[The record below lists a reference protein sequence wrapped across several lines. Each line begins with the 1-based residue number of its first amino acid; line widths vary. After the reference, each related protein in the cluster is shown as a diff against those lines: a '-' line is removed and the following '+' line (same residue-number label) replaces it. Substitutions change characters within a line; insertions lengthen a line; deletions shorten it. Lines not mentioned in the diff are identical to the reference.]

1 MIGAGFD
8 SFALRRP
15 AFSKDGGS
23 QLGTRVAFA
32 WVPSSCRSP
41 PPFPTRGL
49 LCKRPEKW
57 RVAPDPGNALA
68 SRIVETR
75 YVGDR
80 FEFIADAPIGRLAV
94 VEIRRAPGS

>member
-1 MIGAGFD
+1 M
-8 SFALRRP
+8 
-15 AFSKDGGS
+15 
-23 QLGTRVAFA
+23 
-32 WVPSSCRSP
+32 
-41 PPFPTRGL
+41 
-49 LCKRPEKW
+49 RPEKW

-94 VEIRRAPGS
+94 VEMSRE